1 MSKGLAVAFGWHVQ
15 DPASGVERTERMLP
29 EGQVR
34 ARVHPSLKSNVMKSM
49 LYKNNSGT
57 S

>member
-15 DPASGVERTERMLP
+15 GPASGVERTEKMLP

-34 ARVHPSLKSNVMKSM
+34 ARVHPSLESNVMKSM

>member
-1 MSKGLAVAFGWHVQ
+1 MSKGLAVAIGWHVQ
-15 DPASGVERTERMLP
+15 GPASGVERTEKMLP

-34 ARVHPSLKSNVMKSM
+34 ARIQPSLESNVMKSTF
-49 LYKNNSGT
+49 YKNNSGT